1 MTRARLPMLIA
12 GAGAMGGSLIAGW
25 RRAGAVPASDMII
38 VDPEPGEEALAAA
51 TAGATLNP
59 PEGVLSQARLVLLA
73 VKPQIWR
80 TAAEV
85 IAPHL
90 AADAAVVSVVAGV
103 TASDLGQAFAG
114 RPIARVMPS
123 LAAAI
128 GQGAAAVWSD
138 DNALKWDVS
147 VLFSALG
154 VVTSLDDENQMHAAT
169 AAGGSAPA
177 YLYAFIEALESAAID
192 AGLAEKDAASLVR
205 ATVAGAA
212 VLLRESGEAPAE
224 LRRKVSSPG
233 GTTEAALKVLLAK
246 QGFGPLMHKAVGAA
260 VARSREL
267 GG

>member
-1 MTRARLPMLIA
+1 MARLPMLIA

-25 RRAGAVPASDMII
+25 RRAGAVSASDMII

-59 PEGVLSQARLVLLA
+59 SEGALSQARLVLLA

-90 AADAAVVSVVAGV
+90 ATDAAIVSVIAGV
-103 TASDLGQAFAG
+103 AASDLEEAFVD

-123 LAAAI
+123 LAASI
-128 GQGAAAVWSD
+128 GQGSAAVWSPD
-138 DNALKWDVS
+138 SALRWDVS

-154 VVTSLDDENQMHAAT
+154 VVTSLDEEVQMHAAT

-177 YLYAFIEALESAAID
+177 YFYAFIEALESAAVD

-205 ATVAGAA
+205 ATIAGAA
-212 VLLRESGEAPAE
+212 VLMRESGDEPAA
-224 LRRKVSSPG
+224 LRRRVTSPG

-246 QGFGPLMHKAVGAA
+246 QGFGALMHKAVGAA